1 MEEKA
6 VAFHW
11 RAFRERYGLVGS
23 KCELCRRYFYPGRI
37 ICPHC
42 RRKGK
47 LCEHKFSGRGKVYSF
62 TVIRT
67 APTEFEIYVPYI
79 MAIVELD
86 EGARVVSQL
95 VDCKPEE
102 VEIGLPVQS
111 CFRKIG
117 DQNKSGIVLYGFK
130 FRPVKA

>member
-23 KCELCRRYFYPGRI
+23 RCELCRRYFYPGRI

-47 LCEHKFSGRGKVYSF
+47 LCEYKFSGSGKVYSF

-67 APTEFEIYVPYI
+67 APTGFEIYVPYI

-86 EGARVVSQL
+86 EGARVVSQI
-95 VDCKPEE
+95 VDCRPEE

-117 DQNKSGIVLYGFK
+117 DQNKSGLVLYGFK
-130 FRPVKA
+130 FRLVMK